1 MSSEYPSFFYS
12 DKEYIILPGKEFLKS
27 ELINRINSLGYYPIK
42 SDQPKY
48 FYSKL
53 YDEIIKEERNKI
65 LLLKKL
71 EKDTNLYYEK
81 NPNKLRKI
89 PNGFVNNIRNIH
101 FGDNEYSFEK
111 IAHLQNGD
119 LNIKGK
125 NMKFLKNISE
135 ENKYKHPFINFINK
149 EIKKFN
155 DKYEI
160 EKKKQSKRLN
170 SSTSNIH
177 DLNEYKK
184 DKDKTNIHI
193 RYSTSYTKNTLN
205 MPKIFTE
212 KQNFIPAHLLTN
224 NNDINNK
231 NIINDINEFN
241 SFNEINNSSRKT
253 NFTDNTNSSHFNY
266 GNYQRQNRFFLS
278 PPYVDTISNNINRN
292 REEINSYNPLRSS
305 FIYNSSNYSNN
316 YSNNYPNN
324 YSNNN
329 NSDEKNIFMRL
340 YNYFNNHI
348 PDVSCNNYCNYDNF
362 FSKLN
367 NDLIRNIYIL
377 FLGLIVF
384 LYFTRRDNKTGDKIK
399 ETVKTI
405 VNPMEIIRSIFR
417 FIFSLTKKIFKKLI
431 LDNILIIL
439 ILGAIFFVIYLAKL
453 KFDFEKLC
461 KNIIDD
467 IKNDLK
473 ASRRDKKG
481 YKRIPERDMI
491 KKYSEKYGINYAKF
505 EKKYFPILEKMRK
518 KDSLLKIT
526 QDKDEKGRIVYYW
539 ELNE

>member
-1 MSSEYPSFFYS
+1 
-12 DKEYIILPGKEFLKS
+12 
-27 ELINRINSLGYYPIK
+27 
-42 SDQPKY
+42 
-48 FYSKL
+48 
-53 YDEIIKEERNKI
+53 
-65 LLLKKL
+65 
-71 EKDTNLYYEK
+71 
-81 NPNKLRKI
+81 
-89 PNGFVNNIRNIH
+89 
-101 FGDNEYSFEK
+101 
-111 IAHLQNGD
+111 
-119 LNIKGK
+119 
-125 NMKFLKNISE
+125 
-135 ENKYKHPFINFINK
+135 
-149 EIKKFN
+149 
-155 DKYEI
+155 
-160 EKKKQSKRLN
+160 
-170 SSTSNIH
+170 
-177 DLNEYKK
+177 
-184 DKDKTNIHI
+184 
-193 RYSTSYTKNTLN
+193 
-205 MPKIFTE
+205 
-212 KQNFIPAHLLTN
+212 
-224 NNDINNK
+224 
-231 NIINDINEFN
+231 
-241 SFNEINNSSRKT
+241 
-253 NFTDNTNSSHFNY
+253 
-266 GNYQRQNRFFLS
+266 
-278 PPYVDTISNNINRN
+278 
-292 REEINSYNPLRSS
+292 
-305 FIYNSSNYSNN
+305 
-316 YSNNYPNN
+316 
-324 YSNNN
+324 
-329 NSDEKNIFMRL
+329 MRL
-340 YNYFNNHI
+340 YDYFNSHI

-431 LDNILIIL
+431 LNNILIIL

-473 ASRRDKKG
+473 TSRRDKKG